1 MNEIL
6 RGALVVGM
14 HIPDGFLSLSVSL
27 VLWLITVLA
36 LTLAVR
42 RTRET
47 LDDRQV
53 PMMGVMAACI
63 FSAQMLNFPVAGGT
77 SGHLLGGALAAIVL
91 GPSAGMLV
99 MACVIALQALL
110 FQDGGIVVMGGN
122 IFNMGILTA
131 LVGGS
136 IFYGLLSFIGRWR
149 WGLVACGFIA
159 AMSSVIVSSFVTA
172 LQLTASG
179 TAQAQVVI
187 GAMVIIHFLI
197 GIGEGLITAAALS
210 FLLATRRDLLP
221 AALTAQ
227 LERRSHNMS
236 GRAVLAGGVAV
247 AVLLALLSPLASSA
261 PDGLERVAIDLGF
274 VDGGAGPGLATP
286 AGLLPDYTIPGI
298 GGALST
304 ILAGLVGILIV
315 VALGYGVALLVRRRS
330 AQRGVNQPSSV
341 TS

>member
-1 MNEIL
+1 MSEIL
-6 RGALVVGM
+6 RRTLVVGM

-27 VLWLITVLA
+27 VLWLITALA

-53 PMMGVMAACI
+53 PLMGVMAACI

-99 MACVIALQALL
+99 MSCVIALQALL

-131 LVGGS
+131 VVGGS

-159 AMSSVIVSSFVTA
+159 AMTSVVVSSFVTA

-187 GAMVIIHFLI
+187 GAMVVIHSLI

-227 LERRSHNMS
+227 LDQSSRTIS
-236 GRAVLAGGVAV
+236 GRGVLVGGIAV
-247 AVLLALLSPLASSA
+247 AALLALLSPLASSA

-304 ILAGLVGILIV
+304 ILAGLIGILTV

-330 AQRGVNQPSSV
+330 ARRGVDQPRSV